1 MSYAVCVK
9 RVVLDTSVVVAA
21 FRSRQGASNAVLGLV
36 SLRRLVPLA
45 TVALFLE
52 YEEVL
57 KRPEHREAAG
67 LTLEQV
73 DRILASLASVLE
85 PVEVHYA
92 WRPQLDDVDDELVLE
107 AAING
112 RAEGLVTHNVRDFAD
127 VASRFG
133 LEVIR
138 PGALLR
144 RIRP

>member
-1 MSYAVCVK
+1 MSYAARVK

-21 FRSRQGASNAVLGLV
+21 FRSRQGASNTVLGLV
-36 SLRRLVPLA
+36 SLRRLIPLA

-73 DRILASLASVLE
+73 DRILASLASALE

-107 AAING
+107 AAVNG

-127 VASRFG
+127 VAPRFG
-133 LEVIR
+133 LEIIR

>member
-127 VASRFG
+127 VALRFG

>member
-1 MSYAVCVK
+1 MSYSSYVK
-9 RVVLDTSVVVAA
+9 RVVLDTSVLVAA

-36 SLRRLVPLA
+36 ASRRLVPLA

-57 KRPEHREAAG
+57 KRPEHREAARF
-67 LTLEQV
+67 TLEQV
-73 DRILASLASVLE
+73 DRILASLASALE

-107 AAING
+107 TAVNG
-112 RAEGLVTHNVRDFAD
+112 RADGLVTHNVRAFA
-127 VASRFG
+127 AAAHRFG

-144 RIRP
+144 RVRP